1 MSERDIFYKEILEN
15 LADGVYFVDRQRKIT
30 FWNKGAENISGYS
43 KSEIMG
49 HSCADNILMHV
60 DGNGKIL
67 CLDGCPLA
75 ATMEDGKMREA
86 EVFLHHADGHRV
98 PVAVRATPIYGA
110 NGEIIG
116 AVELFSDQS
125 SRATLMEQM
134 QEMKKAALLD
144 GLTEVGNRKY
154 MEMKLETT
162 FKEWSQHHLPFG
174 LLFLDIDHFK
184 NVNDTYGHACG
195 DRVLKMVAETLASN
209 IRSYDFIGRWGGEEF
224 IIFLQGVDEVRLSE
238 IAAKLHTLIAQ
249 SHCQCQ
255 EGVEVSVTVS
265 IGGTLVKANDN
276 PEKIVERADRLMY
289 QSKGTGR
296 NRITVE

>member
-30 FWNKGAENISGYS
+30 FWNKGAEIISGYS
-43 KSEIMG
+43 KSDIMG

-60 DGNGKIL
+60 DDSGKLL

-98 PVAVRATPIYGA
+98 SVAIRATPIYDES
-110 NGEIIG
+110 GEIIG

-154 MEMKLETT
+154 MGMKLETI

-224 IIFLQGVDEVRLSE
+224 IILLQGVDEVRLSE
-238 IAAKLHTLIAQ
+238 IATKLHILIEQ

-255 EGVEVSVTVS
+255 EGIEISVTVS
-265 IGGTLVKANDN
+265 IGGTLVKDSDS
-276 PEKIVERADRLMY
+276 PEKFVERADRLMY
-289 QSKGTGR
+289 QSKGMGR
-296 NRITVE
+296 NKISIG